1 MQFAGSINIE
11 VQFDLQSDC
20 KYLTTKHIL
29 HTNMKVQK
37 ISSQALI
44 ALKDALTNVYWRK
57 KELRQFIELTMENP
71 YIVSTIDWQ
80 ENPKYESVSQ
90 LIDRMAARQDLYQN
104 DLLRLLQE
112 TSNIIDFSHLKYWDE
127 KGDLT
132 KRAKEAVAKLR
143 AQTIGYFDTMQE
155 INKAAEKRIENIE
168 KVKRTISFAEK
179 LDELKNKFLAIA
191 TGLDHQQRGFNLE
204 KLLNELFHLFD
215 LLPKAPFKLVGE
227 QIDGSFT
234 FDNDDYLLE
243 AKWQKAQVNAG
254 DLYKFGGKISGKL
267 KNTLGLFIS
276 LDGYSP
282 DCTETGSSVVKSMIL
297 MDGQD
302 LMMVLDGRIRL
313 NEMMFIKRRHAS
325 DTGEIYYRISG
336 I

>member
-1 MQFAGSINIE
+1 
-11 VQFDLQSDC
+11 
-20 KYLTTKHIL
+20 
-29 HTNMKVQK
+29 MKDQK
-37 ISSQALI
+37 ISTQALI
-44 ALKDALTNVYWRK
+44 ALKDALANIYWRK
-57 KELRQFIELTMENP
+57 KEIRQFIELTMENP

-90 LIDRMAARQDLYQN
+90 LIDRMAARPDLYKN
-104 DLLRLLQE
+104 DLLKLFQE
-112 TSNIIDFSHLKYWDE
+112 TSNFNDFSHLKYWDT

-132 KRAKEAVAKLR
+132 KRAKESVTKLR
-143 AQTIGYFDTMQE
+143 AQTKGYFDAIE
-155 INKAAEKRIENIE
+155 ELNKAAERRIENLE
-168 KVKRTISFAEK
+168 KVKQTISFSEK
-179 LDELKNKFLAIA
+179 LETLKKQFFEIA
-191 TGLDHQQRGFNLE
+191 SIDNAQQRGYKLE

-215 LLPKAPFKLVGE
+215 LLPKASFKITGE

-234 FDNDDYLLE
+234 FDNDDYILE

-302 LMMVLDGRIRL
+302 LMLVLDGRIRL
-313 NEMMFIKRRHAS
+313 NEIIFIKRRHAS

>member
-1 MQFAGSINIE
+1 
-11 VQFDLQSDC
+11 
-20 KYLTTKHIL
+20 
-29 HTNMKVQK
+29 MKIKK
-37 ISSQALI
+37 ISTQALI
-44 ALKDALTNVYWRK
+44 ALKDALSNAYWRK
-57 KELRQFIELTMENP
+57 KDLRQFIELTMDNP

-90 LIDRMAARQDLYQN
+90 LIDRMAARQDIYQN
-104 DLLRLLQE
+104 DLLKLLQE
-112 TSNIIDFSHLKYWDE
+112 TSNINDFSHLKYWDE

-143 AQTIGYFDTMQE
+143 AQTKGYFDTIQE
-155 INKAAEKRIENIE
+155 LNNAAEKRFENIE
-168 KVKRTISFAEK
+168 KVKQSVSFAEK
-179 LDELKNKFLAIA
+179 LDELKKQFFTIA
-191 TGLDHQQRGFNLE
+191 TNDNAQQRGFSLE

-215 LLPKAPFKLVGE
+215 LSPKGAFKITGE

-234 FDNDDYLLE
+234 FDNNDYLLE
-243 AKWQKAQVNAG
+243 AKWQKAQINAG

-276 LDGYSP
+276 LDGYSS

-297 MDGQD
+297 MDGLD
-302 LMMVLDGRIRL
+302 LIMVLDGRIRL
-313 NEMMFIKRRHAS
+313 NEMIFIKRRHAS
-325 DTGEIYYRISG
+325 DTGEIYYRIAG

>member
-1 MQFAGSINIE
+1 
-11 VQFDLQSDC
+11 
-20 KYLTTKHIL
+20 
-29 HTNMKVQK
+29 MKVQK
-37 ISSQALI
+37 ISTQALI
-44 ALKDALTNVYWRK
+44 ALKDALANVYWRK

-90 LIDRMAARQDLYQN
+90 LIDRMAARQDIYQN
-104 DLLRLLQE
+104 DLLKLLQE
-112 TSNIIDFSHLKYWDE
+112 TSNINDFSHLKYWDA

-132 KRAKEAVAKLR
+132 KRAKEAVEKLR
-143 AQTIGYFDTMQE
+143 GQTKGYFDTMQE
-155 INKAAEKRIENIE
+155 LNKAAEKRVENIE
-168 KVKRTISFAEK
+168 KVKQTISFGEK
-179 LDELKNKFLAIA
+179 LEELKRQFLDLAVS
-191 TGLDHQQRGFNLE
+191 TDVQKRGFSLE

-215 LLPKAPFKLVGE
+215 MFPKAAFKITGE

-234 FDNDDYLLE
+234 FDNDDYILE
-243 AKWQKAQVNAG
+243 AKWQKAQINAG

-276 LDGYSP
+276 LDGYSTE
-282 DCTETGSSVVKSMIL
+282 CTETGSSIVKSMIL

-313 NEMMFIKRRHAS
+313 NEMIFIKRRHAS

>member
-1 MQFAGSINIE
+1 
-11 VQFDLQSDC
+11 
-20 KYLTTKHIL
+20 
-29 HTNMKVQK
+29 MKTQK
-37 ISSQALI
+37 ISTQALL
-44 ALKDALTNVYWRK
+44 ALKDALSNIYWRK

-90 LIDRMAARQDLYQN
+90 LIDRMAARQDIYQN
-104 DLLRLLQE
+104 DLLKLLQE
-112 TSNIIDFSHLKYWDE
+112 TSNFHDFSHLKYWDT

-132 KRAKEAVAKLR
+132 VRAKESVEKLR
-143 AQTIGYFDTMQE
+143 KQTKGYFDAIE
-155 INKAAEKRIENIE
+155 ELNKSAEKRVENLE
-168 KVKRTISFAEK
+168 KVKLTISFTEK
-179 LDELKNKFLAIA
+179 LESLKKDFYDIAIS
-191 TGLDHQQRGFNLE
+191 DNPQQRGYKLE
-204 KLLNELFHLFD
+204 KLLNEIFLLFD
-215 LLPKAPFKLVGE
+215 LQPKAAFKITGE

-234 FDNDDYLLE
+234 FDNNDYLLE
-243 AKWQKAQVNAG
+243 AKWQKALVNAG

-276 LDGYSP
+276 LDGFSP

-302 LMMVLDGRIRL
+302 LMLVLDGRIRL
-313 NEMMFIKRRHAS
+313 NEMIFIKRRQAS

>member
-1 MQFAGSINIE
+1 
-11 VQFDLQSDC
+11 
-20 KYLTTKHIL
+20 
-29 HTNMKVQK
+29 MKDQK
-37 ISSQALI
+37 ISTQALI
-44 ALKDALTNVYWRK
+44 ALKDALANIYWRK
-57 KELRQFIELTMENP
+57 KEIRQFIELTMENP

-90 LIDRMAARQDLYQN
+90 LIDRMAARPDLYKN
-104 DLLRLLQE
+104 DLLKLFQE
-112 TSNIIDFSHLKYWDE
+112 TSNFNDFSHLKYWDT

-132 KRAKEAVAKLR
+132 KRAKESVTKLR
-143 AQTIGYFDTMQE
+143 AQTKGYSDAIE
-155 INKAAEKRIENIE
+155 ELNKAAERRIENLE
-168 KVKRTISFAEK
+168 KVKQTISFSEK
-179 LDELKNKFLAIA
+179 LETLKKQFFEIA
-191 TGLDHQQRGFNLE
+191 SIANAQQRGYKLE

-215 LLPKAPFKLVGE
+215 LQPKASFKITGE

-234 FDNDDYLLE
+234 FDNDDYILE

-302 LMMVLDGRIRL
+302 LMLVLDGRIRL
-313 NEMMFIKRRHAS
+313 NEMIFIKRRHAS